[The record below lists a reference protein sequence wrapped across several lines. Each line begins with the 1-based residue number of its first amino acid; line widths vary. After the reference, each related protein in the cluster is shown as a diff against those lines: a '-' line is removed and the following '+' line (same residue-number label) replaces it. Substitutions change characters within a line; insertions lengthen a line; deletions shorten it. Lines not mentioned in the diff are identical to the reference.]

1 MKPGSVSAEHSGFS
15 LTVVIILYHVVYIV
29 THCLWRKLHQLGHF
43 AFFFFPEKK
52 SKIRLLC
59 LFFLNQISAGT
70 AGKSKFLG
78 IFAESWIFVTDAESL
93 RKPQNL
99 LEASKSRCGVKRRH
113 SGECG
118 RLKVDLFG
126 TPQDAALSPVDS
138 ARSPKRPQTRQV
150 HQSSKHE
157 P

>member
-59 LFFLNQISAGT
+59 LFFLI
-70 AGKSKFLG
+70 KSLQELQGNLNFL
-78 IFAESWIFVTDAESL
+78 ESL
-93 RKPQNL
+93 QKAGYL
-99 LEASKSRCGVKRRH
+99 
-113 SGECG
+113 
-118 RLKVDLFG
+118 
-126 TPQDAALSPVDS
+126 
-138 ARSPKRPQTRQV
+138 
-150 HQSSKHE
+150 
-157 P
+157 